1 LLPNPRYVKEY
12 RNRFIFLEPEDE
24 RPVRVIHVLKTH
36 KAPRLIAME
45 PTCMQYTQQALSISL
60 VGKLER
66 DRLLSHFL
74 GFDNQEPNQLMAQKG
89 SSDGSLATL
98 DLSEASDRV
107 VNRHVIEMM
116 KSGRIFSDATQA
128 CRSTRADVRGE
139 VITLSKFASMGS
151 AMTFPIE
158 AMFFFC
164 LICIG
169 IESELK
175 RKLTKKDLSALI
187 GKVRVYGDDIIIPV
201 EYVPSVI
208 RTLEGFNLK
217 VNRDK
222 SFWTG
227 KFRESCGKEY
237 YDGSDVSIVKVRKF
251 LPSSRKDTEELVS
264 AVSTRNQF
272 YEAGLWKTARLLDE
286 WIERLI
292 PFPYVERT
300 SPVLGKWS
308 FVVPYQAG
316 RLHGAYQSPL
326 VYGAVVHSKDRP
338 VKTDDI
344 WALVKWF
351 IKEGSEPFFNVNHL
365 EVSGRPIETSIKIR
379 WGSPF

>member
-1 LLPNPRYVKEY
+1 
-12 RNRFIFLEPEDE
+12 
-24 RPVRVIHVLKTH
+24 
-36 KAPRLIAME
+36 
-45 PTCMQYTQQALSISL
+45 MQYTQQALSKSL
-60 VGKLER
+60 VEKLER
-66 DRLLSHFL
+66 DRLLSNFL
-74 GFDNQEPNQLMAQKG
+74 GFDDQVPNQQMAQKG

-107 VNRHVIEMM
+107 VNRYVMDMM
-116 KSGRIFSDATQA
+116 DSGRIFRDATQA

-158 AMFFFC
+158 AMFFLC

-169 IESELK
+169 IESELN
-175 RKLTKKDLSALI
+175 RPLTKKDLKALI
-187 GKVRVYGDDIIIPV
+187 GQVRVYGDDIIVPV
-201 EYVPSVI
+201 NYVPSVI

-217 VNRDK
+217 VNKDK

-251 LPSSRKDTEELVS
+251 IPSSRKDTEELVS

-272 YEAGLWKTARLLDE
+272 YEAGFWRTVKLLDE

-292 PFPYVERT
+292 PFPYVEST
-300 SPVLGKWS
+300 SPCLGKVS
-308 FVVPYQAG
+308 YVVPYQAG
-316 RLHGAYQSPL
+316 KTHRDYQSPL
-326 VYGAVVHSKDRP
+326 VYGAVVHSKERH

-344 WALVKWF
+344 WALLKWF
-351 IKEGSEPFFNVNHL
+351 IKEGSEPFFNENHL
-365 EVSGRPIETSIKIR
+365 EVSGRPIEAYIKIR
-379 WGSPF
+379 WVQPF